1 MSKLKNKILKNY
13 LLNKCS
19 TREIES
25 LRQWLE
31 ESEDHASQLFKI
43 EELYHLGRFHMN
55 QDAEHIEKAEQNLF
69 KAIDN
74 SKSIKFKSP
83 HFLRYAAVAIIIL
96 CTCSYVGYFAYH
108 TNKAFSMIE
117 VSATA
122 KSIKRVL
129 LPDGTNVW
137 LNHSSTLRYPQKF
150 TKEKRD
156 VELKGEAYFEVT
168 KNPHQP
174 FIVKSDAMTIEVL
187 GTKFNFNTKHSNN
200 YEELSL
206 LEGVVQIHG
215 NNDKNTITII
225 PGQKIILNKQTQQ
238 ITIQRVDARMESL
251 WHENMI
257 SFKRSNIQKI
267 VAILERLYNIHINI
281 DSNINQRMT
290 YSGEMRRY
298 EQIDSALKALCY
310 SMPICYKRKG
320 EYIYLY
326 QINK

>member
-19 TREIES
+19 ARDLES
-25 LRQWLE
+25 LKQWLE
-31 ESEDHASQLFKI
+31 ESEDHAPQLFKI
-43 EELYHLGRFHMN
+43 EELYHLGRFHVT
-55 QDAEHIEKAEQNLF
+55 QDTKHIEKAEQQLF

-74 SKSIKFKSP
+74 SKSTTYKSP
-83 HFLRYAAVAIIIL
+83 LFLRYAAAIIIL
-96 CTCSYVGYFAYH
+96 CICSYVCYFAYRN
-108 TNKAFSMIE
+108 NKAFNMIE

-137 LNHSSTLRYPQKF
+137 LNHSSILRYPQKF
-150 TKEKRD
+150 TKEKRN

-187 GTKFNFNTKHSNN
+187 GTKFNFNTRHSNN

-206 LEGVVQIHG
+206 LEGVVQMHG
-215 NNDKNTITII
+215 NNDKSRITII
-225 PGQKIILNKQTQQ
+225 PGQKIILNKRTQQ
-238 ITIQRVDARMESL
+238 ITIKEVNARIESL
-251 WHENMI
+251 WHEEMI
-257 SFKRSNIQKI
+257 SFKRSNIQEI
-267 VAILERLYNIHINI
+267 VTILEHLYNKRINI
-281 DSNINQRMT
+281 GSNIDRKMT
-290 YSGEMRRY
+290 FSGEMRRY
-298 EQIDSALKALCY
+298 EQIDSVLKALCY
-310 SMPICYKRKG
+310 SMPIYYKTKG

-326 QINK
+326 QTNK